1 MSSLCEDCGLNGE
14 EEFNTH
20 RNDEL
25 GWVPCNK
32 CGLVLAVLQEHMF
45 REVSTLSCI
54 CGKCGK
60 LYLTEQEVKDHMD
73 SDHTN
78 VVLCDICDP
87 KFSTLNAMTVH
98 KEPTHVPPPHKIQC
112 SKCDFKTNLMTSY

>member
-1 MSSLCEDCGLNGE
+1 M
-14 EEFNTH
+14 
-20 RNDEL
+20 
-25 GWVPCNK
+25 WVSDSRLSN
-32 CGLVLAVLQEHMF
+32 LTRAHVLYHV
-45 REVSTLSCI
+45 RGTDVPTLSCI

-87 KFSTLNAMTVH
+87 KFSTIDAMTVH
-98 KEPTHVPPPHKIQC
+98 KEATHVRPPHKIQC
-112 SKCDFKTNLMTSY
+112 SKCDFKTNLMTSYWAHKLCPRHKLS